1 LRYRVLLLLLLA
13 GAPAWAADDV
23 PGLAAALSR
32 RAATDEEL
40 RALLGRFGAEIPNDK
55 GVFVQP
61 PRPDPSK
68 KGDPD
73 WLEELK
79 KIPDSEPGRNEAI
92 QVVTNLRALATIHSV
107 AAADAILD
115 FAFAPA
121 GLVFRD
127 ECGRQLRAMS
137 PYSLPTLLRAS
148 QDKKREKGSYA
159 RYATYQLDRLGKNR
173 PAYALATA
181 PNDEWEAAI
190 LDAIGDV
197 KHPDAVTAVIDRL
210 NAPSSRVRK
219 AARGALMAYVSGPP
233 PPPAPKAK
241 RKLPGG
247 KLTDEEMPLY
257 LTYREFAENEL
268 RRVLQAQ
275 TGAPAPAK
283 ANPEELAHLLI
294 GIYDRRRAE
303 RWDETM
309 LKAHELLGQK
319 KVDDAIAIYDRILV
333 EDPTYPKRGDMVAGY
348 LERGR
353 AFRDQKK
360 TDEAILSFHKAW
372 SLDPKGAQ
380 AKEAEAE
387 LYATRAAREQ
397 AQGRNADEDLRR
409 AQAADPAVVPA
420 ASRSWML
427 VVGIAAGA
435 AGLLLGALG
444 LLRRRR
450 SAVRG

>member
-1 LRYRVLLLLLLA
+1 MLA

-23 PGLAAALSR
+23 SGLAATLKQR
-32 RAATDEEL
+32 TATDEQL
-40 RALLGRFGAEIPNDK
+40 RALLTRFGGEIPNEK

-61 PRPDPSK
+61 PRPDPKK

-73 WLEELK
+73 WLEELS
-79 KIPDSEPGRNEAI
+79 KIPDAEPGRNEAL
-92 QVVTNLRALATIHSV
+92 QVVKTLRALAAIHSV

-115 FAFAPA
+115 FAFAPE

-159 RYATYQLDRLGKNR
+159 RYASYQLDRLGKNR

-181 PNDEWEAAI
+181 PNDEWEALM
-190 LDAIGDV
+190 LDAIRDV

-219 AARGALMAYVSGPP
+219 AAREALMAYVSGPA

-275 TGAPAPAK
+275 TGAPAPPK
-283 ANPEELAHLLI
+283 SNPEELAQLLI
-294 GIYDRRRAE
+294 GLYDRQRAE
-303 RWDETM
+303 RWDDTM
-309 LKAHELLGQK
+309 LEARNFLGQK
-319 KVDDAIAIYDRILV
+319 KLDEAIAIYDRILV

-348 LERGR
+348 IERGR
-353 AFRDQKK
+353 ALRDQKK
-360 TDEAILSFHKAW
+360 IDEAILSFHKAW

-380 AKEAEAE
+380 AKEAEVE
-387 LYATRAAREQ
+387 LYATRAAREK

-409 AQAADPAVVPA
+409 ARAADPTVAPA
-420 ASRSWML
+420 TPRSWML
-427 VVGIAAGA
+427 LAGIGAGA

-444 LLRRRR
+444 LLRRRKGPTGE
-450 SAVRG
+450 RGAP